1 MSIVGITKP
10 PIQSPPCRG
19 YIMICNMT
27 NYYRGKILIKR
38 AFYIEKQAIIDGFV
52 K

>member
-1 MSIVGITKP
+1 MSIVGITNP

-19 YIMICNMT
+19 KIMICNMT
-27 NYYRGKILIKR
+27 THYREKILIER
-38 AFYIEKQAIIDGFV
+38 AFCIEKQAVVHGFV